1 MTIQTIYNGD
11 KIKMMRRCM
20 IKEVEKYFL
29 TGIIHTDLL
38 TSLTTLINE
47 LRKEE
52 LKKILLKE
60 LKENNN
66 IKLIYNILY
75 YLSLNEFK

>member
-1 MTIQTIYNGD
+1 MMIQTIYNGD

-20 IKEVEKYFL
+20 MKEVEKYFL
-29 TGIIHTDLL
+29 TEIIHTDLL

-52 LKKILLKE
+52 LK
-60 LKENNN
+60 ENNN
-66 IKLIYNILY
+66 IKLVYKILY

>member
-1 MTIQTIYNGD
+1 MMIQTIYNGD

-20 IKEVEKYFL
+20 MKEVEKYFL
-29 TGIIHTDLL
+29 TEIIHTDLL

-52 LKKILLKE
+52 LK
-60 LKENNN
+60 
-66 IKLIYNILY
+66 
-75 YLSLNEFK
+75 